1 MTTEI
6 MDFPSIIIAIFAL
19 LVSIG
24 VFILSY
30 RKGKHTEQI
39 KIAMEISEKLD
50 EAENKR
56 FAIED
61 EIRESE
67 ERGNLSTR
75 NVSALYTALKD
86 AELLYM
92 NHWEFYCFLV
102 NKGHI
107 DNDSLKEFFE
117 DNLISGSDEIFE
129 KYHEYIT
136 DKKKFKEIKKL
147 RKAIGKE
154 PKQKSND

>member
-1 MTTEI
+1 MSAES
-6 MDFPSIIIAIFAL
+6 MDFPSIIISVIAL
-19 LVSIG
+19 VVSIG

-30 RKGKHTEQI
+30 RKGKQTEQI
-39 KIAMEISEKLD
+39 KVAMEISSKLD

-56 FAIED
+56 FGIED

-75 NVSALYTALKD
+75 NVSALRTALKD

-92 NHWEFYCFLV
+92 NHWEFYCFLI
-102 NKGHI
+102 NNRHI

-117 DNLISGSDEIFE
+117 DNLISGTDEIFE
-129 KYHEYIT
+129 KYPKYIT
-136 DKKKFKEIKKL
+136 DKEKFKEIKKL
-147 RKAIGKE
+147 RKAMGKE
-154 PKQKSND
+154 IKSKT